1 MERIFSEVILNT
13 LSHCSILNLIESVV
27 KGDYMTKLDIAYED
41 TKVFINANPTLKEK
55 ALEVFYWMEQE
66 IEDGASEDNEYELF
80 ITGLE
85 DLLA

>member
-1 MERIFSEVILNT
+1 MIHDTS
-13 LSHCSILNLIESVV
+13 SHCFILNLIESVV
-27 KGDYMTKLDIAYED
+27 KGDYITKLDIAYED

-85 DLLA
+85 DLLTEME